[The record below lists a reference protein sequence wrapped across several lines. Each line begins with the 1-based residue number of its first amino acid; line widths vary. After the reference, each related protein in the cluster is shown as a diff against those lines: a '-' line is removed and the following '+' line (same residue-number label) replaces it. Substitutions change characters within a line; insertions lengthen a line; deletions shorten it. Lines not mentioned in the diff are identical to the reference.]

1 MRKFER
7 VQQAVQRS
15 LRMVTEQGLE
25 HSSPVKDFW
34 VSLRISRILPHVLLP
49 ATPTCILPACQ
60 CSLQGTLG
68 NYLLLLR
75 DRILNVDVIE
85 VYGTFQCIH
94 FCHSLTLFSAW
105 ALYYR
110 ISKVWAKGC
119 SVKIPRK
126 RSKSRSHT
134 HRTIHARTHEDFRL
148 KLWVSYKK

>member
-7 VQQAVQRS
+7 VQQAVQWS

-34 VSLRISRILPHVLLP
+34 VSLRISRIPPHVLLP

-68 NYLLLLR
+68 NHLLLLR
-75 DRILNVDVIE
+75 DRVRNGDVIE

-94 FCHSLTLFSAW
+94 FCRSDQIRTNFLFCLSSV
-105 ALYYR
+105 LSR
-110 ISKVWAKGC
+110 ISQVWAKGLF
-119 SVKIPRK
+119 SQD
-126 RSKSRSHT
+126 SK
-134 HRTIHARTHEDFRL
+134 E
-148 KLWVSYKK
+148 KK